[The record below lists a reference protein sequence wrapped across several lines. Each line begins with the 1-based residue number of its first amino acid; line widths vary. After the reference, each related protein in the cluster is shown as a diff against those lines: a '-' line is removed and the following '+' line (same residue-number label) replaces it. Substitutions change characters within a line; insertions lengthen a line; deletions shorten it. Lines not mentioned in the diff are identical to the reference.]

1 MSTASTSSSNGPS
14 SFHSRPHS
22 PAYHHPRQNNTPLHQ
37 HRHQNH
43 QHHLQNHAVPK
54 HSSTSTSPQ
63 PPTHANAHAHAHRRP
78 SGPNKR
84 SIASTSGLVAST
96 KIKGMK
102 SPEKRERE
110 RDRKRE
116 RQVGYHQ
123 QDLDLTRDTVQVDE
137 HVGGRVDKVGGMEE
151 RDYSSGV
158 ERGVRDQAG
167 GAGTGWQVGKE
178 DDRPAVDSYGRH
190 GSFPPTPTSAIKFG
204 SSTDSQLLPETPTR
218 TPRTTSR
225 NLGSS
230 AILPQTPTSPVRA
243 ITGVPPTSP
252 KSLGY
257 SFPTFKSS
265 LSPPVIQDQNT
276 GRGEAGAE
284 QENAGRTSLWL
295 NKSEGGKKRD
305 HREVELG
312 SREGSPVGDIES
324 EKVQKDRG
332 ERTASWPRAN
342 GIDQGALPS
351 TSRPRSDLGPMLT
364 EQPPH
369 HGFQGS
375 KSDSHIPAPPNAAPE
390 RPRSIPSQPPPAPAA
405 QMQNHPPHPRRMY
418 AYNATSAEEEARRAI
433 LVDACEGL
441 SSLCSQWHGSE
452 YNKLKF
458 GEKGRSRLER
468 YQADPGLGESYGNR
482 TLMIPLV
489 FIRCSGAILSLD
501 DRRSAA
507 CSIDHDGSSDV

>member
-22 PAYHHPRQNNTPLHQ
+22 PAYHHPRQNTPLHQ

-43 QHHLQNHAVPK
+43 QNHLQHQNHSNAP
-54 HSSTSTSPQ
+54 STSTSTSPHL
-63 PPTHANAHAHAHRRP
+63 PIHANSHLHAHHRP
-78 SGPNKR
+78 VGPNKR
-84 SIASTSGLVAST
+84 SMASSSGLVAST

-116 RQVGYHQ
+116 RQVGYNQ
-123 QDLDLTRDTVQVDE
+123 QDLDLFRDTVQVDE
-137 HVGGRVDKVGGMEE
+137 HVGDGMDKVEGIEE
-151 RDYSSGV
+151 RDDLIGN

-167 GAGTGWQVGKE
+167 GSGSGSGWEVGKD
-178 DDRPAVDSYGRH
+178 DDRPEVDSFGGYGCL
-190 GSFPPTPTSAIKFG
+190 PPTPTSATKIG
-204 SSTDSQLLPETPTR
+204 SSGSIDPQLLPETPTR
-218 TPRTTSR
+218 TPRLSSR
-225 NLGSS
+225 NPGST
-230 AILPQTPTSPVRA
+230 AILPQTPTSPVRTT
-243 ITGVPPTSP
+243 TGAPSISP
-252 KSLGY
+252 RSLGY

-276 GRGEAGAE
+276 GRAEVGAE
-284 QENAGRTSLWL
+284 QENEGRARLWM

-324 EKVQKDRG
+324 EQPQMDKG
-332 ERTASWPRAN
+332 ERTTASWPRAN
-342 GIDQGALPS
+342 GVDQGAS
-351 TSRPRSDLGPMLT
+351 ASSSRPRSDLGPMLA

-375 KSDSHIPAPPNAAPE
+375 KSDSHIPAPPNVAPE
-390 RPRSIPSQPPPAPAA
+390 RPRPIPSQPPSVPAV
-405 QMQNHPPHPRRMY
+405 QMQNHPPHPRRMF

-468 YQADPGLGESYGNR
+468 YQADPGHGESQG
-482 TLMIPLV
+482 V
-489 FIRCSGAILSLD
+489 E
-501 DRRSAA
+501 RS
-507 CSIDHDGSSDV
+507 

>member
-1 MSTASTSSSNGPS
+1 MSTASTSSSNGTS

-22 PAYHHPRQNNTPLHQ
+22 PAYHHPRQNNTPHQ

-43 QHHLQNHAVPK
+43 QHHLQNHVAPK
-54 HSSTSTSPQ
+54 HSSTSTSTSP
-63 PPTHANAHAHAHRRP
+63 AAHAHAHHRP
-78 SGPNKR
+78 SGPSKR
-84 SIASTSGLVAST
+84 SIASSSGLVAST

-116 RQVGYHQ
+116 RQVGYNQ
-123 QDLDLTRDTVQVDE
+123 QDLDLTRDTDVLD
-137 HVGGRVDKVGGMEE
+137 GRLDDGIDRVRGAEASEGPGESEGSVRYPAG
-151 RDYSSGV
+151 RSGL
-158 ERGVRDQAG
+158 R
-167 GAGTGWQVGKE
+167 TGSGWEAGKE
-178 DDRPAVDSYGRH
+178 EDRSGWTYSDGH
-190 GSFPPTPTSAIKFG
+190 GCLPPTPTSATKFG
-204 SSTDSQLLPETPTR
+204 SSGSIDPQLLPETPTR
-218 TPRTTSR
+218 TPRGLSR
-225 NLGSS
+225 DPGST

-243 ITGVPPTSP
+243 TTSAP
-252 KSLGY
+252 SISPRSLGY

-265 LSPPVIQDQNT
+265 LSPPVIQDQDT

-284 QENAGRTSLWL
+284 QENAGRASLWL

-312 SREGSPVGDIES
+312 SREGSPVGDTKS

-342 GIDQGALPS
+342 GIDQGALPPS
-351 TSRPRSDLGPMLT
+351 SRPRSDLGPMLT
-364 EQPPH
+364 EQPQH

-375 KSDSHIPAPPNAAPE
+375 KSDSHIQAPPIVPPE
-390 RPRSIPSQPPPAPAA
+390 RPRSIPSQPPSVPAA

-458 GEKGRSRLER
+458 GEKGRSRWSKPNH
-468 YQADPGLGESYGNR
+468 AMANR
-482 TLMIPLV
+482 TETE
-489 FIRCSGAILSLD
+489 
-501 DRRSAA
+501 RS
-507 CSIDHDGSSDV
+507 

>member
-1 MSTASTSSSNGPS
+1 
-14 SFHSRPHS
+14 
-22 PAYHHPRQNNTPLHQ
+22 
-37 HRHQNH
+37 
-43 QHHLQNHAVPK
+43 
-54 HSSTSTSPQ
+54 
-63 PPTHANAHAHAHRRP
+63 
-78 SGPNKR
+78 
-84 SIASTSGLVAST
+84 
-96 KIKGMK
+96 MK

-116 RQVGYHQ
+116 RQVGYNQ

-137 HVGGRVDKVGGMEE
+137 HVGGGVDKVGGMEE
-151 RDYSSGV
+151 RDGSSGV

-167 GAGTGWQVGKE
+167 GSGSGSGWEVGKE
-178 DDRPAVDSYGRH
+178 DYRPEVDSFGGYGCL
-190 GSFPPTPTSAIKFG
+190 PPTPTSATKFG
-204 SSTDSQLLPETPTR
+204 SSGSIDPQLLPETPTR
-218 TPRTTSR
+218 TPRGLSR
-225 NLGSS
+225 DPGST

-243 ITGVPPTSP
+243 TTGAPSISP

-284 QENAGRTSLWL
+284 QENAGRASLWL

-312 SREGSPVGDIES
+312 SREGSPVGDMES
-324 EKVQKDRG
+324 EQPQRDRG
-332 ERTASWPRAN
+332 ERITSWPKAN
-342 GIDQGALPS
+342 GVEEGKAPS
-351 TSRPRSDLGPMLT
+351 LSRPRSDPGPVPA
-364 EQPPH
+364 EQPHH
-369 HGFQGS
+369 HGFLGS
-375 KSDSHIPAPPNAAPE
+375 KSDSHIPAPPNVPPE
-390 RPRSIPSQPPPAPAA
+390 RPRSIPSQPPPTPAA
-405 QMQNHPPHPRRMY
+405 QMQNHPPHSRRMY

-468 YQADPGLGESYGNR
+468 HQADSGHGELQG
-482 TLMIPLV
+482 V
-489 FIRCSGAILSLD
+489 E
-501 DRRSAA
+501 RS
-507 CSIDHDGSSDV
+507 

>member
-1 MSTASTSSSNGPS
+1 MSTASPSASNGTS

-22 PAYHHPRQNNTPLHQ
+22 PAYHHSRQNNTPHQ
-37 HRHQNH
+37 HRHQHH
-43 QHHLQNHAVPK
+43 QNHLQNHVAPK
-54 HSSTSTSPQ
+54 HSSTSSSISP
-63 PPTHANAHAHAHRRP
+63 PAHAHAHHRP

-84 SIASTSGLVAST
+84 SIASSSGLVAST

-116 RQVGYHQ
+116 RQVGHNQ
-123 QDLDLTRDTVQVDE
+123 QDLGLGRDTVPVDE
-137 HVGGRVDKVGGMEE
+137 HVGSRADKVGGMEE
-151 RDYSSGV
+151 CDGSSGV
-158 ERGVRDQAG
+158 EASVRDQAG
-167 GAGTGWQVGKE
+167 GSGSGSGWEIGKE
-178 DDRPAVDSYGRH
+178 DYRSGWSSSVGH
-190 GSFPPTPTSAIKFG
+190 GCLPPTPTSATKFG
-204 SSTDSQLLPETPTR
+204 SSGSTDPQLLPETPTR
-218 TPRTTSR
+218 TPRGLSR
-225 NLGSS
+225 DPVSS
-230 AILPQTPTSPVRA
+230 AILPQTPTSPVRV
-243 ITGVPPTSP
+243 ITGAPSTSP
-252 KSLGY
+252 RSLGY

-265 LSPPVIQDQNT
+265 LSPPIIQDQHT

-284 QENAGRTSLWL
+284 QEHEGRASLWL

-312 SREGSPVGDIES
+312 SREGSPVGDVEN
-324 EKVQKDRG
+324 EQPQRDRG
-332 ERTASWPRAN
+332 ERTTASWPKAN
-342 GIDQGALPS
+342 GVDQGALPS
-351 TSRPRSDLGPMLT
+351 TSRPRSDLGPTLAEHT
-364 EQPPH
+364 PH

-390 RPRSIPSQPPPAPAA
+390 RPRSIPSQPPSVPAV

-458 GEKGRSRLER
+458 GEK
-468 YQADPGLGESYGNR
+468 
-482 TLMIPLV
+482 V
-489 FIRCSGAILSLD
+489 LSLD

-507 CSIDHDGSSDV
+507 CPIDHDGSGDVRERDLCCRRRFWERQSGFFDW